1 MTAQQ
6 LFDIHRQQVA
16 IQHGG
21 GFDVLFRQRLRGQL
35 KRKPTRLQHTAL
47 HIFNTLFEMAMAGV
61 DIRPSI
67 NNADHWLTG
76 PVFGAIAHLH
86 GTRTMA
92 KRAQIIG
99 GKPACTAQRLG
110 SFDFWIFDFSGHAR
124 VSGIKLLGC
133 LAA

>member
-21 GFDVLFRQRLRGQL
+21 GLDVLFGQRLRRQL

-47 HIFNTLFEMAMAGV
+47 HVFHTLLKMTVARI

-67 NNADHWLTG
+67 NNANDWFTG

-86 GTRTMA
+86 GARTMA

-110 SFDFWIFDFSGHAR
+110 SFDFWISS
-124 VSGIKLLGC
+124 VI
-133 LAA
+133 